1 MEAAAPRLI
10 YDPGISGDQDLM
22 DDLLASIGA
31 SAARA
36 KSIGEGVIRVN
47 GNEVKLNTVLFDTGA
62 LHRSYI
68 SEDLVN
74 SHRKDWGSKLVS
86 AKTVV
91 RLADQKTTKES
102 KEELEADVEVMSG
115 DGSKQQAKLNMV
127 VWNMPGLDLIVG
139 LPDITRHFKDVFIS
153 MLASV
158 SEETELQPGDI
169 IQWSEGIQWESEEE
183 LNTETP
189 CSFTEALN
197 FMEVSYEEALKIY
210 HESLDKHIGELLS
223 SSTRLRKILESD
235 NATKVFVPKEWTGI
249 KGFPD
254 LDLKFKPSFPE
265 SHRIRSRPIN
275 PKLYENAK
283 KEFDRLKH
291 YMYKDSTSPW
301 ASPLVIAPKATAPF
315 IRFCGDYRWLNQ
327 LVILPQAYIPHVQ
340 HEIEKA
346 MGFKLFLDID
356 MTNSFHQLVL
366 SEETGRKLAVQT
378 PWGLVQPRFLPEGVS
393 PASGYLQSYVMEMFS
408 DFSAWA
414 ITIFDNILLLAHDE
428 EDACNKLEIFLERCA
443 SRNVILKMQKT
454 WLGFS
459 AVKFFGYKVSYGKY
473 EMDEERKKS
482 IDEFVMPTSQKGMQ
496 RFLGAALF
504 FKSFV
509 PNYSKI
515 AAPLHEM
522 THNDFKWDESSWK
535 KDYRASFAELKAALV
550 NSTANH
556 FPDYDLPW
564 VLRVDASDV
573 AVGAVLFQER
583 TDQGGNV
590 IHEPIAFASQKFT
603 AIALKWDAFKKE
615 AYAAYFG
622 VHHFAYYL
630 RGKPFVLE
638 TDHRNLLWIE
648 KSEVPIVIR
657 WRVYLQ
663 SFVMYVRHIPGTQNR
678 VADWLSRMER
688 YFQSENTCE
697 HMTSMHSD
705 ISVLLH
711 MGVYR
716 EPNHIELDPQ
726 SRHGHWSGDIVF
738 QPAPIAKKND
748 TLEDVEEYQPT
759 VEDIPEILPVQE
771 EAEIPTQPTV
781 EVVEPVVQ
789 NNRLSPDEL
798 LHKVHG
804 GRNLHYGA
812 RRTWLLLNKQ
822 YPGHRIPYRYVQD
835 FISSCAVCQKDRLGM
850 TDGLEPVVRHIKPPH
865 QRSRV
870 GVDRLTVTPADKSGN
885 TTLIVIVE
893 HFTKHVAVYPAK
905 DYTAQSLAI
914 ALFQYFTTF
923 GVFEEVWSDPGSDL
937 MSDMVQQLNKWLG
950 IKHVVSLVD
959 RHESNGVEGSN
970 KQLLRHLR
978 TLVHDERV
986 VKRWSDPTVLCLVT
1000 FALNDAI
1007 NSETGVRPFDAKFGS
1022 EDGPYLQLPESVI
1035 PNEITNAWVRALDQ
1049 DLKHIRAISAKFQ
1062 AELIAER
1069 LAATPPET
1077 QNTFQEG
1084 DLVLFRLNPDQPL
1097 PTKLSSPF
1105 LGPYRV
1111 IQQRKNDVECRHLV
1125 MGTVKWFHV
1134 TRLKMFHGSE
1144 EDGYKA
1150 ALLDADQHVIR
1161 RILRWKGD
1169 PMKRTTMEFKVEF
1182 DDDDILWLP
1191 YTKDLDDSVQFGQY
1205 IEEQPYLFPLRF
1217 KANQVTKQIT
1227 ALRRQPIT
1235 VVQPEDLVY
1244 VELRCAYG
1252 LDWYDTLSIPNKYD
1266 ILYVVAVQYVKW
1278 RDRQHKFIQPKVL
1291 VLDEVMRDW
1300 DNYDVLSFGSVKVLT
1315 NEMHLIDETFVV
1327 QYPEIIDPK
1336 HKDRLLRLYAR

>member
-1 MEAAAPRLI
+1 MVEAAAPRLI
-10 YDPGISGDQDLM
+10 YDPGICSDWDLM
-22 DDLLASIGA
+22 EDVLAAIGT
-31 SAARA
+31 RA
-36 KSIGEGVIRVN
+36 ERPKSVTRGVIRVN
-47 GNEVKLNTVLFDTGA
+47 GSSIALNVILFDSGA
-62 LHRSYI
+62 IHRSYV
-68 SEDLVN
+68 SEELVN
-74 SHRKDWGSKLVS
+74 NHRDILGSSLVAVKS
-86 AKTVV
+86 VV

-102 KEELEADVEVMSG
+102 KEELEAEIEVNA
-115 DGSKQQAKLNMV
+115 DNNNVQTARLNMV
-127 VWNMPGLDLIVG
+127 VWSMPGMDLIIG
-139 LPDITRHFKDVFIS
+139 LPDIVQHFRETFFDMLTGIS
-153 MLASV
+153 IA
-158 SEETELQPGDI
+158 TELGPG
-169 IQWSEGIQWESEEE
+169 QLVEWANGEQLESEEE
-183 LNTETP
+183 ANTEIP

-197 FMEVSYEEALKIY
+197 FMEVSYEEALKVY
-210 HESLDKHIGELLS
+210 EDSLDKHIGEMLS
-223 SSTRLRKILESD
+223 SSARLRDILESD
-235 NATKVFVPKEWTGI
+235 MAKSVFVPQKWTGI
-249 KGFPD
+249 KGFPE
-254 LDLKFKPSFPE
+254 LDLKFKPTFPD

-275 PKLYENAK
+275 PNLYENAR
-283 KEFDRLKH
+283 KEFDRLKK

-346 MGFKLFLDID
+346 MGFKIFLDID

-393 PASGYLQSYVMEMFS
+393 PASGYLQSYVMEMFR
-408 DFSAWA
+408 DFEEWA

-428 EDACNKLEIFLERCA
+428 QDACDKLEKFLERCA

-454 WLGFS
+454 WLGYS
-459 AVKFFGYKVSYGKY
+459 SVKFFGYKVSQGKY
-473 EMDEERKKS
+473 EMDDDRKKAIEEYS
-482 IDEFVMPTSQKGMQ
+482 MPTSQKGMQ

-504 FKSFV
+504 FKNFV
-509 PNYSKI
+509 PEYSKI

-522 THNDFKWDESSWK
+522 THNDFKWDKTTWK
-535 KDYRASFAELKAALV
+535 KDYEGSFRDLKNALV

-583 TDQGGNV
+583 TDKEGTTV
-590 IHEPIAFASQKFT
+590 HEPIAFASQKFT
-603 AIALKWDAFKKE
+603 ATAFKWDAFKKE

-648 KSEVPIVIR
+648 KSEVPIVVR
-657 WRVYLQ
+657 WRVYMQ

-688 YFQSENTCE
+688 YFNSETACN
-697 HMTSMHSD
+697 HMSSVHSD

-711 MGVYR
+711 LGINRPSEYIQ
-716 EPNHIELDPQ
+716 EDPNEHQ
-726 SRHGHWSGDIVF
+726 GHWSGDKTFMPV
-738 QPAPIAKKND
+738 PMEPKE
-748 TLEDVEEYQPT
+748 T
-759 VEDIPEILPVQE
+759 EIE
-771 EAEIPTQPTV
+771 T
-781 EVVEPVVQ
+781 PVVQ
-789 NNRLSPDEL
+789 EPTLEAEEILQDTVIDPPEKVVVEKTNLTPDEL

-804 GRNLHYGA
+804 GRNLHYGS
-812 RRTWLLLNKQ
+812 RRTWLLLNKR

-835 FISSCAVCQKDRLGM
+835 FISNCAICQKDRLGM
-850 TDGLEPVVRHIKPPH
+850 TDGLEPVIRHIKPPH

-870 GVDRLTVTPADKSGN
+870 GVDRLTVTPPDKQGN

-905 DYTAQSLAI
+905 DYSAQSLAI

-923 GVFEEVWSDPGSDL
+923 GVFEEVWSDPGSDM
-937 MSDMVQQLNKWLG
+937 MSEMVRQLNQWLG

-970 KQLLRHLR
+970 KQLLRHLK
-978 TLVHDERV
+978 TLVHDERL
-986 VKRWSDPTVLCLVT
+986 VKKWSDPTILCLVT

-1007 NSETGVRPFDAKFGS
+1007 SSETGVRPFDAKFGS
-1022 EDGPYLQLPESVI
+1022 EDGPYLTLPDSVI
-1035 PNEITNAWVRALDQ
+1035 PSEITNAWVKALDH
-1049 DLKHIRAISAKFQ
+1049 DLRHIRRISSQFQ
-1062 AELIAER
+1062 AELIAAR
-1069 LAATPPET
+1069 LAATPEET
-1077 QNTFQEG
+1077 QNVYQEG
-1084 DLVLFRLNPDQPL
+1084 DLVLFRLNPDNPL

-1105 LGPYRV
+1105 LGPYKV
-1111 IQQRKNDVECRHLV
+1111 IQQRKNDVECKHLV
-1125 MGTVKWFHV
+1125 MGTIKWFHV
-1134 TRLKMFHGSE
+1134 TRLKMFHGTE
-1144 EDGYKA
+1144 AEGYKA

-1182 DDDDILWLP
+1182 EDGDIIWLT
-1191 YTKDLDDSVQFGQY
+1191 YSKDLDESVQYGNY
-1205 IEEQPYLFPLRF
+1205 IDAHPYLYPLRF
-1217 KANQVTKQIT
+1217 KANHASKQVASIRKLAIT
-1227 ALRRQPIT
+1227 A
-1235 VVQPEDLVY
+1235 VQPDDLVY
-1244 VELRCAYG
+1244 VELRCAFG
-1252 LDWYDTLSIPNKYD
+1252 LEWYDTLSIPDKYD
-1266 ILYVVAVQYVKW
+1266 VIYVVVVQYIKW
-1278 RDRQHKFIQPKVL
+1278 RDRHHKFIQPKVL

-1300 DNYDVLSFGSVKVLT
+1300 DNYDVVSFGSSKNLT
-1315 NEMHLIDETFVV
+1315 DDMYVIDETFVV
-1327 QYPEIIDPK
+1327 QHPEIIDPK
-1336 HKDRLLRLYAR
+1336 NRDRLLRMYATTA

>member
-1 MEAAAPRLI
+1 MVEATAPRLI
-10 YDPGISGDQDLM
+10 HDPGILNDSDLM
-22 DDLLASIGA
+22 EDVLAAIGSRA
-31 SAARA
+31 DRA
-36 KSIGEGVIRVN
+36 KSITEGVMRVN
-47 GNEVKLNTVLFDTGA
+47 GDVVRLGTILFDTGA
-62 LHRSYI
+62 LHRSYV

-74 SHRKDWGSKLVS
+74 SNRGKWGSKLVPVKS
-86 AKTVV
+86 VV

-102 KEELEADVEVMSG
+102 KEELEAEVEVAAS
-115 DGSKQQAKLNMV
+115 DGSKQQATLVMV
-127 VWNMPGLDLIVG
+127 VWNMPGVDMIIG
-139 LPDITRHFKDVFIS
+139 LPDISKYFKETLVD
-153 MLASV
+153 MLANVEIV
-158 SEETELQPGDI
+158 SDLEPGEV
-169 IQWSEGIQWESEEE
+169 IQWSEGIRLESEEE
-183 LNTETP
+183 LNTEVP

-197 FMEVSYEEALKIY
+197 FMEVSHEEALKVY
-210 HESLDKHIGELLS
+210 EESLDKHIGDFLKS
-223 SSTRLRKILESD
+223 SKRLRAILESD
-235 NATKVFVPKEWTGI
+235 MAKSVFVPSEWTGM
-249 KGFPD
+249 KGFPE
-254 LDLKFKPSFPE
+254 LDLKFKPTFPE

-315 IRFCGDYRWLNQ
+315 IRFCGDYRWLNPM
-327 LVILPQAYIPHVQ
+327 VVLPQAYIPHVQ

-346 MGFKLFLDID
+346 MGFKVFLDID

-366 SEETGRKLAVQT
+366 SEETGRRLAVQT

-393 PASGYLQSYVMEMFS
+393 PASGYLQSYVIEMFS
-408 DFSAWA
+408 DFSDWA

-428 EDACNKLEIFLERCA
+428 EDACNKLQIFLERCA

-459 AVKFFGYKVSYGKY
+459 SVKFFGYKVSYGKY
-473 EMDEERKKS
+473 EMDDDRKKA
-482 IDEFVMPTSQKGMQ
+482 IDEFTMPTSQKGMQ

-504 FKSFV
+504 FKGFV

-522 THNDFKWDESSWK
+522 THNEFNWKESTWT
-535 KDYRASFAELKAALV
+535 KDYKASFLELKAALV

-564 VLRVDASDV
+564 ILRVDASDV

-583 TDQGGNV
+583 TDQAGNTV
-590 IHEPIAFASQKFT
+590 HEPIAFASQKFT
-603 AIALKWDAFKKE
+603 AIAFKWDAFKKE

-622 VHHFAYYL
+622 VHYFSYYL
-630 RGKPFVLE
+630 RGKPFILE

-648 KSEVPIVIR
+648 KSEVPIVVR
-657 WRVYLQ
+657 WRVYMQ
-663 SFVMYVRHIPGTQNR
+663 SFIMYVRHIPGTQNR

-688 YFQSENTCE
+688 YFSSEKALN

-711 MGVYR
+711 MGIHH
-716 EPNHIELDPQ
+716 EPVHVEEDPHNHYE
-726 SRHGHWSGDIVF
+726 HWSSDKDL
-738 QPAPIAKKND
+738 PPPEAND
-748 TLEDVEEYQPT
+748 TLDAPQPT
-759 VEDIPEILPVQE
+759 VVDVDPSAVLPAVVTT
-771 EAEIPTQPTV
+771 P
-781 EVVEPVVQ
+781 VVERAPVT
-789 NNRLSPDEL
+789 PEEL
-798 LHKVHG
+798 LRKVHG

-822 YPGHRIPYRYVQD
+822 FPGHRIPYRFVQD
-835 FISSCAVCQKDRLGM
+835 FISTCAVCQKDRLGM
-850 TDGLEPVVRHIKPPH
+850 TDGLQPVVRHIKPPH

-870 GVDRLTVTPADKSGN
+870 GVDRLTVTPPDRQGN
-885 TTLIVIVE
+885 TTLVVIVE

-905 DYTAQSLAI
+905 DYTAQTLAV

-937 MSDMVQQLNKWLG
+937 MSEMVQQLNKWLG

-959 RHESNGVEGSN
+959 RHESNGVEGTN
-970 KQLLRHLR
+970 KQLLRHLK

-986 VKRWSDPTVLCLVT
+986 IKKWSDPTILCLVT
-1000 FALNDAI
+1000 FALNDAV

-1022 EDGPYLQLPESVI
+1022 DDGPYLKLPDSAI
-1035 PNEITNAWVRALDQ
+1035 PSEITNAWVRALDQ
-1049 DLKHIRAISAKFQ
+1049 DLRHIRAVSARFQ

-1069 LAATPPET
+1069 LAATPEDT
-1077 QNTFQEG
+1077 QNVFQEG
-1084 DLVLFRLNPDQPL
+1084 DLVLFRLNPDNPL
-1097 PTKLSSPF
+1097 PTKMSSPF
-1105 LGPYRV
+1105 LGPYKV
-1111 IQQRKNDVECRHLV
+1111 IQQYKNDVECRHLV
-1125 MGTVKWFHV
+1125 MGNTKWFHV
-1134 TRLKMFHGSE
+1134 TQLKIFHGTE
-1144 EDGYKA
+1144 EEGFKA

-1182 DDDDILWLP
+1182 EDDDILWLP
-1191 YTKDLDDSVQFGQY
+1191 YTKDLDESVQFGNF
-1205 IEEQPYLFPLRF
+1205 IEEQPYLFPLRY
-1217 KANQVTKQIT
+1217 KASDATKRIT
-1227 ALRRQPIT
+1227 ALRKEAIT
-1235 VVQPEDLVY
+1235 AVQPLDIVY

-1266 ILYVVAVQYVKW
+1266 VVYVVTVQYIKW
-1278 RDRQHKFIQPKVL
+1278 RDRHHRFIQPKVL

-1300 DNYDVLSFGSVKVLT
+1300 DNYDVISYGSKKTLT
-1315 NEMHLIDETFVV
+1315 DDMYVIDESFVV
-1327 QYPEIIDPK
+1327 QHPEIIDPK
-1336 HKDRLLRLYAR
+1336 HRDRLLKMYATTA